1 MVGMNC
7 GSRWTRTALVL
18 LAVLLLVGPAGC
30 GSDDDSG
37 DGPPDSCTMS
47 GTITDLG
54 GQDVYAGGTY
64 VLYIDEDSDPGNG
77 HVESFT
83 GIFPTGPFTYSFDIS
98 GVTPGTYYV
107 YMTVDLG
114 QGAFNIGYYGA
125 EPMPWDVPAA
135 ANADVQ
141 CGCVLDFD
149 VYD

>member
-1 MVGMNC
+1 MIGTNG

-18 LAVLLLVGPAGC
+18 LAVLLVGPAGC
-30 GSDDDSG
+30 GSDDDPG
-37 DGPPDSCTMS
+37 DPPHNSCTMS

-64 VLYIDEDSDPGNG
+64 VLYIDDDPNPGNG
-77 HVESFT
+77 DVESFT
-83 GIFPTGPFTYSFDIS
+83 GTFPTDPFTYSFDIS

-114 QGAFNIGYYGA
+114 QGPFNIGYCGA
-125 EPMPWDVPAA
+125 DPMPWDVPPA
-135 ANADVQ
+135 ANAEVQ